1 MPRARVINLKLTK
14 GIMTMSDKK
23 NKVDN
28 GMSKWSWV
36 LVGAILLF
44 TVGGTWELTALT
56 STMGGIALLARQSAA
71 VLFSDGALLYWHFH
85 KDKYPTAKQ
94 RQWAKGMMW
103 ESLALVLVFTIAYML
118 LSVMGDAWTGN
129 VITVRLAGHPFAAS
143 VTEWLDVLVLFG
155 LGLQAAGTLSVVLY
169 IASLS
174 PHAQMTLRQRE
185 AEQEVTERQ
194 LSDYETAQK
203 TIAPIVG
210 QAQAI
215 AALREQLTALDYN
228 EREREKLVNLAL
240 SQIQA
245 SRADG
250 NGTPSASTG
259 TLIQPVPLR
268 TDGLTALAEVGQ
280 PVPFRSN
287 GNGHKN

>member
-1 MPRARVINLKLTK
+1 MRQ
-14 GIMTMSDKK
+14 
-23 NKVDN
+23 NKPDN

-36 LVGAILLF
+36 MVGAVLVF

-56 STMGGIALLARQSAA
+56 SSMGGLALLVRQAAA

-85 KDKYPTAKQ
+85 KDNYPTEKQ
-94 RQWAKGMMW
+94 RKWARGMMW
-103 ESLALVLVFTIAYML
+103 EALALILAFTVAYML
-118 LSVMGDAWTGN
+118 LSVMGSAWSEN
-129 VITVRLAGHPFAAS
+129 VIMVRVAGHPFAAS
-143 VTEWLDVLVLFG
+143 VTEWLDMLVLFG
-155 LGLQAAGTLSVVLY
+155 LAIQAAGTLSVVLY

-194 LSDYETAQK
+194 LADYTTAQK

-215 AALREQLTALDYN
+215 AALRSQLAALDYN

-240 SQIQA
+240 SQIQE
-245 SRADG
+245 SRAA
-250 NGTPSASTG
+250 NTG
-259 TLIQPVPLR
+259 TSIQPVPLKL
-268 TDGLTALAEVGQ
+268 DGLSALAEVGQ

-287 GNGHKN
+287 GNGHRN

>member
-1 MPRARVINLKLTK
+1 
-14 GIMTMSDKK
+14 MSKQ
-23 NKVDN
+23 NKPDS

-36 LVGAILLF
+36 MVAAVLAF

-56 STMGGIALLARQSAA
+56 SSMGGIALLVRQAAA

-85 KDKYPTAKQ
+85 KDNYPTDKQ
-94 RQWAKGMMW
+94 RTWARRMMW
-103 ESLALVLVFTIAYML
+103 EALALVLAFTVAYML
-118 LSVMGDAWTGN
+118 LSVMGEAWTGN
-129 VITVRLAGHPFAAS
+129 VITVHVAGHPFTAS
-143 VTEWLDVLVLFG
+143 VTEWLDVLVLFS
-155 LGLQAAGTLSVVLY
+155 LAIQAAGTLSVVLY

-174 PHAQMTLRQRE
+174 PSAQMTLRQRE

-194 LSDYETAQK
+194 LEDYQTAQR

-215 AALREQLTALDYN
+215 AALRSQLAALDYN

-240 SQIQA
+240 RQIQE
-245 SRADG
+245 SRAAN
-250 NGTPSASTG
+250 NGTPMPT
-259 TLIQPVPLR
+259 IQPVPLR
-268 TDGLTALAEVGQ
+268 LDGLSALAEVGR